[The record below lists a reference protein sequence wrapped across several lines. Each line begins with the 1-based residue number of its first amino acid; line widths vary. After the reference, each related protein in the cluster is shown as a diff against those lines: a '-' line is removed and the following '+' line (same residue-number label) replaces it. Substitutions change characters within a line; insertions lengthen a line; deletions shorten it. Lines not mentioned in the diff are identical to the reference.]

1 MAGVASDDR
10 QIQPQQPNP
19 TPDQSLGLHLPALM
33 HRSG

>member
-10 QIQPQQPNP
+10 ENQLQQPNP
-19 TPDQSLGLHLPALM
+19 TPDQSLALHPPALM